1 MTKENGVKVLTDMV
15 ADFVAHI
22 GKKLPD
28 DVVEKLEELG
38 SQESAALPKV
48 LYETMTKNQ
57 GLAVEL
63 NRPSCQDTGVLQ
75 FWLKCGTNFP
85 YINELEALLKE
96 AVVQATF
103 AAPLRHNSV
112 ETFDEY
118 NTKKNVGKG
127 TPTVWWDIVP
137 NSDKCEIYAYMAG
150 GGCTLPGKAMVLMPG
165 AGYEGV
171 TDFVLDQMTSYG
183 LNACPPLLVGV
194 GVGTSVET
202 AALNS
207 KKALMRPVDSEN
219 EDPYYADLEKEMLE
233 KINQLGIGAQGFG
246 GKTTAIGLN
255 IETMPTHIAGM
266 PCAINISCH
275 VTRHKTEA
283 TAMGQDVFIS
293 YKSEE
298 FQEADWVR
306 QQLESG
312 GISCWMAPNSIT
324 GGASYATEIPQAI
337 RSCRA
342 VL

>member
-1 MTKENGVKVLTDMV
+1 MTNENGVKVLTDMV

-28 DVVEKLEELG
+28 DVVAKLEELG
-38 SQESAALPKV
+38 SQETAALPKA

-57 GLAVEL
+57 KLAVEL

-85 YINELEALLKE
+85 YINELEGLLKE

-118 NTKKNVGKG
+118 NTGKNVGKG
-127 TPTVWWDIVP
+127 TPTVFWDIVP

-171 TDFVLDQMTSYG
+171 TRFVLDVMTSYG

-194 GVGTSVET
+194 GVATSVET
-202 AALNS
+202 AALLS
-207 KKALMRPVDSEN
+207 KKALMRPLGSHNEN
-219 EDPYYADLEKEMLE
+219 ERAASMEKLLEDG
-233 KINQLGIGAQGFG
+233 INEIGLGPQGMG
-246 GKTTAIGLN
+246 GKYSVMGVHIENTARHPSTIGVAVNVGCWSHRRGHIIFDKDLNYTITTHSG
-255 IETMPTHIAGM
+255 
-266 PCAINISCH
+266 
-275 VTRHKTEA
+275 VT
-283 TAMGQDVFIS
+283 
-293 YKSEE
+293 
-298 FQEADWVR
+298 
-306 QQLESG
+306 L
-312 GISCWMAPNSIT
+312 
-324 GGASYATEIPQAI
+324 
-337 RSCRA
+337 
-342 VL
+342 